1 MDPTPDNKTGD
12 GHHRQPPSSSELFS
26 SAKLVA
32 DAAIGKGSETVD
44 KDKVAGAA
52 EDLLNAASH
61 YGKLDEKVYGEY
73 VEKAETYLHQYN
85 SSHSTDTTPATPGD
99 GAGGATTH
107 APSKDSK
114 PDGDDEKSVGGYGD
128 YFKMAEGFLKK

>member
-44 KDKVAGAA
+44 KDKVSRAA

-61 YGKLDEKVYGEY
+61 YGKLEEKGYGEY
-73 VEKAETYLHQYN
+73 VEKAETYLRQDN
-85 SSHSTDTTPATPGD
+85 SSHSTDTTPAAAGE

-107 APSKDSK
+107 APSK
-114 PDGDDEKSVGGYGD
+114 PDGDDEKSVGGHGD
-128 YFKMAEGFLKK
+128 YFKMAEGFLKKH